1 VRQGTSDNGQAIT
14 AKRLA
19 EYSPVARQKAFTN
32 ELQNIRAIVEHKNI
46 IKMVG
51 YTNEVKEQ
59 VVYKNGKYIIRD
71 VAEFILCHEYLPQ
84 GTLQHNLFGTFTL
97 TNIAFLF

>member
-1 VRQGTSDNGQAIT
+1 VRQGTLDNDQAIT

-19 EYSPVARQKAFTN
+19 EYSPIARQKAFTN
-32 ELQNIRAIVEHKNI
+32 ELQNIRAIQQKNNI